1 MKAIFTLMIAAVLAT
16 ACGNSEQ
23 TYKQPELINNNELTD
38 IQWID
43 STRDLGKVNE
53 GQQVEVVFRFK
64 NTGKK
69 PLVIRG
75 VHPGCGCTVANPP
88 AEPIAPG
95 AEGEIKA
102 TFNSKGRPGI
112 NHKEIDVDA
121 NTNGTQLHKVSFN
134 VEVIPQTQQQ

>member
-1 MKAIFTLMIAAVLAT
+1 MKTAFILIFAAVLAT

-23 TYKQPELINNNELTD
+23 TYKQPELINTKELTD

-43 STRDLGKVNE
+43 STVNLGRINE
-53 GQQVEVVFRFK
+53 GQMVEVAFRFR

-102 TFNSKGRPGI
+102 TFDSKGRPGV
-112 NHKEIDVDA
+112 NHKSISVDA
-121 NTNGTQLHKVSFN
+121 NTNGSQTHEVSFN
-134 VEVIPQTQQQ
+134 VEVIPQPKQ

>member
-1 MKAIFTLMIAAVLAT
+1 MKTAFILIFAAVLAT

-23 TYKQPELINNNELTD
+23 TYKQPELINTKELTD

-43 STRDLGKVNE
+43 STVDLGRINE
-53 GQQVEVVFRFK
+53 GQMVEVAFRFR

-102 TFNSKGRPGI
+102 TFDSKGRPGV
-112 NHKEIDVDA
+112 NHKSISVDA
-121 NTNGTQLHKVSFN
+121 NTNGSQTHEVSFN
-134 VEVIPQTQQQ
+134 VEVIPQPKQ

>member
-1 MKAIFTLMIAAVLAT
+1 MKIAFTLITAAVLAT

-23 TYKQPELINNNELTD
+23 TYKQPELINNSELTD

-43 STRDLGKVNE
+43 STRELGKINE
-53 GQQVEVVFRFK
+53 GQIVEVLFRFR

-102 TFNSKGRPGI
+102 TFNSKGRAGM

-121 NTNGTQLHKVSFN
+121 NTNGTQVHKVAFN
-134 VEVIPQTQQQ
+134 VEVIPQPQQ

>member
-1 MKAIFTLMIAAVLAT
+1 MRTAFIFIFAAVLAT

-23 TYKQPELINNNELTD
+23 TYKQPELINSNELTD

-43 STRDLGKVNE
+43 STLELGKINE
-53 GQQVEVVFRFK
+53 GQVVEVVFRFK

-95 AEGEIKA
+95 ATGEIKGS
-102 TFNSKGRPGI
+102 FNSQGRTGV
-112 NHKEIDVDA
+112 NHKSISIDA
-121 NTNGTQLHKVSFN
+121 NTNGSQTHEVYFN
-134 VEVIPQTQQQ
+134 VEVIPQSKQ

>member
-1 MKAIFTLMIAAVLAT
+1 MKSIFALLTVVILAS

-23 TYKQPELINNNELTD
+23 TYKQPELVNNNELTD

-43 STRDLGKVNE
+43 STKELGKINE
-53 GQQVEVVFRFK
+53 GQMVEVIFRFK

-102 TFNSKGRPGI
+102 TFNSKGRTGT
-112 NHKEIDVDA
+112 NHKEIDVEA
-121 NTNGTQLHKVSFN
+121 NTTGTQTHKVAFN
-134 VEVIPQTQQQ
+134 VEVIPQPQ

>member
-1 MKAIFTLMIAAVLAT
+1 MRVLSIALLAITLAT
-16 ACGNSEQ
+16 ACNNSDQ
-23 TYKQPELINNNELTD
+23 TYKQPELNNSAELTD

-43 STRDLGKVNE
+43 SSKNLGKINE
-53 GQQVEVVFRFK
+53 GQMVEVVFRFK

-75 VHPGCGCTVANPP
+75 VHPACGCTVANPP

-102 TFNSKGRPGI
+102 TFNSKGRAGN
-112 NHKEIDVDA
+112 NHKEIDVEA
-121 NTNGTQLHKVSFN
+121 NTNGTQSHKVYFD
-134 VEVIPQTQQQ
+134 VEVTPQPQS

>member
-1 MKAIFTLMIAAVLAT
+1 MKLAFTILIAATVMAT
-16 ACGNSEQ
+16 ACNNSDQ
-23 TYKQPELINNNELTD
+23 TYKQPELINSNELTD

-43 STRDLGKVNE
+43 STLELGKINE
-53 GQQVEVVFRFK
+53 GQMVEVRFRFR

-95 AEGEIKA
+95 AEGEIKG
-102 TFNSKGRPGI
+102 TFNSKGRPGV
-112 NHKEIDVDA
+112 NHKSISVDA
-121 NTNGTQLHKVSFN
+121 NTNGTQNHEISFN
-134 VEVIPQTQQQ
+134 VEVIPAKQ

>member
-1 MKAIFTLMIAAVLAT
+1 MKTAFILIFAAVLAT

-23 TYKQPELINNNELTD
+23 TYKQPELINSKELTD
-38 IQWID
+38 IEWINPNV
-43 STRDLGKVNE
+43 DLGKINE
-53 GQQVEVVFRFK
+53 GQMVEVVFRFK

-102 TFNSKGRPGI
+102 TFDSKGRSGV
-112 NHKEIDVDA
+112 NHKSISVDA
-121 NTNGTQLHKVSFN
+121 NTNGSQTHEVTFN
-134 VEVIPQTQQQ
+134 VEVVPTKK

>member
-1 MKAIFTLMIAAVLAT
+1 MKTAFILIFAAVLAT

-23 TYKQPELINNNELTD
+23 TYKQPELINTKELTD

-43 STRDLGKVNE
+43 STVDLGRINE
-53 GQQVEVVFRFK
+53 GQMVEVVFRFR

-102 TFNSKGRPGI
+102 TFDSKGRPGV
-112 NHKEIDVDA
+112 NHKSISVDA
-121 NTNGTQLHKVSFN
+121 NTNGSQTHEVSFN
-134 VEVIPQTQQQ
+134 VEVIPQPKQ